1 MSMPDYDYI
10 ILGAGSAGCVLANR
24 LSLDPSNKVL
34 LLEAGGTDRRFFIQM
49 PIGYGKTYHQKAVN
63 WMYMTE
69 PSPDADNKP
78 SYWPRGKVLGGS
90 SSINAMVY
98 VRGNPRDF
106 DEWSELGN
114 PGWSYKEVLPYF
126 KKMESWQNGADNF
139 RGGDGPLHV
148 SEVSNQLHP
157 LCDNFLSAAE
167 EIGIKLNPD
176 MNGKSQEGVGN
187 YQITTHKGQRMS
199 SSKAYLWPVM
209 SRSNLIVVKNALAS
223 KILIKENK
231 AYGVEY
237 LKSGSTHK
245 VYAKREVILSAGSI
259 NSPQLLQLSGIG
271 PKKILRDADI
281 QMIHESPAVGQNLQ
295 DHLGVSYFYKSKVPT
310 LNDQLRPVLG
320 KIYQGIKYILT
331 RSGPLS
337 LSVNQSGGFIKT
349 RDGLSKPNIQLYFS
363 PVSYSLESPD
373 RRAMLSPDPFSA
385 MLLGV
390 SNCNTS
396 SRGKVQIKNSD
407 PSTPPIIEPNYLS
420 HEGDI
425 KDLLDGVKVL
435 RKLAKT
441 DSFRPVIGE
450 EFRPGPNCQTDEQMI
465 QHIKDTVW
473 TVFHP
478 SSTCRMG
485 PDPKSNVVDSDLKVY
500 GIEGLRVADASIFP
514 QLVCGNIN
522 AATIMVGEKASDL
535 ILKDQRTKHEDNKY

>member
-1 MSMPDYDYI
+1 MPDYDYI

-24 LSLDPSNKVL
+24 LSLDPSNRVL

-63 WMYMTE
+63 WMYVTE

-114 PGWSYKEVLPYF
+114 SGWSYNEVLPYF
-126 KKMESWQNGADNF
+126 RKMESWQNGADTY
-139 RGGDGPLHV
+139 RGGDGPLKI
-148 SEVSNQLHP
+148 SEVSSQLHP
-157 LCDNFLSAAE
+157 LCDNFLSAAK
-167 EIGIKLNPD
+167 EIGIKLNSD
-176 MNGKSQEGVGN
+176 MNGKRQDGVGN

-199 SSKAYLWPVM
+199 SSRAYLWPVI
-209 SRSNLIVVKNALAS
+209 SRTNLTVITNALAS
-223 KILIKENK
+223 KILIKDKK

-245 VYAKREVILSAGSI
+245 IYAKREVILSTGSI
-259 NSPQLLQLSGIG
+259 NSPQLLQLSGVG
-271 PKKILRDADI
+271 PKKVLQEASVEL
-281 QMIHESPAVGQNLQ
+281 IHDSPAVGQNLQ
-295 DHLGVSYFYKSKVPT
+295 DHLSVTYFYKSKVPT
-310 LNDQLRPVLG
+310 LNDQLRPLLG
-320 KIYQGIKYILT
+320 KVYQGLKYILT

-337 LSVNQSGGFIKT
+337 LSVNQSGGFIRT

-363 PVSYSLESPD
+363 PVSYTLESRD
-373 RRAMLSPDPFSA
+373 RRAMMSPDPFSA

-390 SNCNTS
+390 SNCNTN
-396 SRGKVQIKNSD
+396 SRGQLRIKNSD
-407 PSTPPIIEPNYLS
+407 PTSHPIIEPNYLS
-420 HEGDI
+420 HEEDV
-425 KDLLDGVKVL
+425 KDLLEGVKVL

-441 DSFRPVIGE
+441 DSFKPVIGE
-450 EFRPGPNCQTDEQMI
+450 EFRPGPECQTDEQLI

-485 PDPKSNVVDSDLKVY
+485 PDPKSNVVDRNLRVH
-500 GIEGLRVADASIFP
+500 GIDGLRVADASIFP
-514 QLVCGNIN
+514 KLICGNIN

-535 ILKDQRTKHEDNKY
+535 VLRDQKIREST

>member
-139 RGGDGPLHV
+139 RGGDGPLNV

-199 SSKAYLWPVM
+199 SSRAYLWPVM

-310 LNDQLRPVLG
+310 LNDQLRPFLG

-373 RRAMLSPDPFSA
+373 RRAMMSPDPFSA

-420 HEGDI
+420 HEDDV

-450 EFRPGPNCQTDEQMI
+450 EFRPGPQCQTDKQMI

-535 ILKDQRTKHEDNKY
+535 ILKDQRTKYEDN

>member
-114 PGWSYKEVLPYF
+114 SGWSYNEVLPYF
-126 KKMESWQNGADNF
+126 RKMESWQNGADTY
-139 RGGDGPLHV
+139 RGGDGPLKI
-148 SEVSNQLHP
+148 SEVSSQLHP
-157 LCDNFLSAAE
+157 LCDNFLSAAK
-167 EIGIKLNPD
+167 EIGIKLNSD
-176 MNGKSQEGVGN
+176 MNGKRQDGVGN

-199 SSKAYLWPVM
+199 SSRAYLWPVI
-209 SRSNLIVVKNALAS
+209 SRTNLTVITNALAS
-223 KILIKENK
+223 KILIKDKK

-259 NSPQLLQLSGIG
+259 NSPQLLQLSGVG
-271 PKKILRDADI
+271 PKKVLQEASVEL
-281 QMIHESPAVGQNLQ
+281 IHDSPAVGQNLQ
-295 DHLGVSYFYKSKVPT
+295 DHLSVTYFYKSKVPT
-310 LNDQLRPVLG
+310 LNDQLRPLLG
-320 KIYQGIKYILT
+320 KVYQGLKYILT

-337 LSVNQSGGFIKT
+337 LSVNQSGGFIRT

-363 PVSYSLESPD
+363 PVSYTLESRD
-373 RRAMLSPDPFSA
+373 KRAMMSPDPFSA

-390 SNCNTS
+390 SNCNTN
-396 SRGKVQIKNSD
+396 SRGQLRIKNSD
-407 PSTPPIIEPNYLS
+407 PTSHPIIEPNYLS
-420 HEGDI
+420 HEEDV
-425 KDLLDGVKVL
+425 KDLLEGVKVL

-441 DSFRPVIGE
+441 DSFKPVIGE
-450 EFRPGPNCQTDEQMI
+450 EFRPGPECQTDEQLI

-485 PDPKSNVVDSDLKVY
+485 PDPKSNVVDRNLRVH
-500 GIEGLRVADASIFP
+500 GIDGLRVADASIFP
-514 QLVCGNIN
+514 KLICGNIN

-535 ILKDQRTKHEDNKY
+535 VLRDQKIREST

>member
-535 ILKDQRTKHEDNKY
+535 ILKDQRTKYEDN